1 MGKVKQISVFMEN
14 KPGTVGAVLKGFS
27 KSGVNLKAMTV
38 ADTVD
43 AAIVRMVVS
52 DADKGVAILEEANML
67 CVVNDVL
74 EVVLDDKPGA
84 FEKVAQQL
92 ADAEINI
99 HYAYGSAG
107 EGGRASL
114 YLRTSDTDKAAKL
127 LGKKK

>member
-1 MGKVKQISVFMEN
+1 MGKAKQISVFMEN
-14 KPGTVGAVLKGFS
+14 KPGTVGAVLKSFS
-27 KSGVNLKAMTV
+27 KAGVNLRALTV

-52 DADKGVAILEEANML
+52 DADKAVAILEEANML

-84 FEKVAQQL
+84 FEKIAQSL
-92 ADAEINI
+92 AGADINI

-107 EGGRASL
+107 EGGKAAI

-127 LGKKK
+127 IGKKK